1 MAQDFERAFA
11 RNVGTSAVTIMTSN
25 SDDTVVG
32 MSLANVSTSQIT
44 ADVFVTSGGNDYYWI
59 KNAPIP
65 HGSALEV
72 ISQGGKKV
80 LQTGDALKVQSNT
93 ASSVDVWTSFVDA
106 IST

>member
-11 RNVGTSAVTIMTSN
+11 RNVGTSAVTILTSN

-44 ADVFVTSGGNDYYWI
+44 ADVFVTSGGSDYYWI

-65 HGSALEV
+65 SGTAL
-72 ISQGGKKV
+72 
-80 LQTGDALKVQSNT
+80 
-93 ASSVDVWTSFVDA
+93 
-106 IST
+106 